1 MSWWAVTRARG
12 RLAYLGTAVLAM
24 VLVVISVAIWTSPS
38 GLVRQVVDT
47 AVDAREAPSSMVE
60 ERNRL
65 LDALVEVKAR
75 LAELE
80 STLAQTEDELGSV
93 AAERNAVAAELKTL
107 QSQLDSAQRSPRHVE
122 RSHTPTPTKPG
133 TQPAG
138 LPSAPAKAE
147 LVHPDSPY
155 FGLMTEQAPHNWTT
169 FDTVSQKIGLRPNS
183 VGYFGGWD
191 EPFRADAVMRA
202 WQRGA
207 LPVLTWESRPIS
219 APNNAVED
227 PEFSLPGIIGN
238 TDAGVRGKFD
248 DYLHMYAR
256 DIVAGGLPL
265 GIRLNHEMNG
275 DWYPWSERNNV
286 GEPINGNRPG
296 DFVKMWR
303 HVHDIFT
310 EEGAGDL
317 VIWIWSPNITNNL
330 APANKEAGYLESLY
344 PGDDYVD
351 WIGIDGYNWGA
362 SQSWS
367 TWTAPDAVFG
377 SMVARLRS
385 ISAKPLALTETA
397 SSSATPGAVNV
408 AAKSQWITQLFAYAT
423 APATG
428 ARMIVWF
435 NEDKETD
442 WAVFG
447 GSNGDETYRSG
458 RTSYKAYASY
468 RAAARAANLA
478 STSSADPRLMSDMF
492 FAGLW

>member
-24 VLVVISVAIWTSPS
+24 VLAVISVAIWTSPS

-107 QSQLDSAQRSPRHVE
+107 QAQLDSAQRSPRHIE
-122 RSHTPTPTKPG
+122 RSNTPTPTKPG

-155 FGLMTEQAPHNWTT
+155 FGLMTEQAPHNWAT

-227 PEFSLPGIIGN
+227 PEFSLPGIIGD

-248 DYLHMYAR
+248 DYLHTYAR

-351 WIGIDGYNWGA
+351 WVGVSGYLRPPYREENTKTFDYTFTPTLNELRAITSKPIFLAELGA
-362 SQSWS
+362 SEVGGFKAGWVESLF
-367 TWTAPDAVFG
+367 DG
-377 SMVARLRS
+377 
-385 ISAKPLALTETA
+385 LAAEENQDVIGF
-397 SSSATPGAVNV
+397 S
-408 AAKSQWITQLFAYAT
+408 
-423 APATG
+423 
-428 ARMIVWF
+428 WF
-435 NEDKETD
+435 NLTVTSLVRGEKTTND
-442 WAVFG
+442 WRIDSSRDSLNAFSLG
-447 GSNGDETYRSG
+447 IRSSG
-458 RTSYKAYASY
+458 RFQ
-468 RAAARAANLA
+468 LA
-478 STSSADPRLMSDMF
+478 PY
-492 FAGLW
+492 